1 MCVVLLCV
9 AVICTKDCH
18 INQYRAVFENAEVHR
33 FKKSQGLVEK
43 KNTNLVTQIS
53 QLQVK

>member
-1 MCVVLLCV
+1 MYVVLLCV

-18 INQYRAVFENAEVHR
+18 ITQYRAVFENAEVNR

-43 KNTNLVTQIS
+43 KHEPCDS
-53 QLQVK
+53 D

>member
-18 INQYRAVFENAEVHR
+18 IPQHRAVFENAEVYQ
-33 FKKSQGLVEK
+33 FKKSQGLVQK
-43 KNTNLVTQIS
+43 KKKRTL
-53 QLQVK
+53 